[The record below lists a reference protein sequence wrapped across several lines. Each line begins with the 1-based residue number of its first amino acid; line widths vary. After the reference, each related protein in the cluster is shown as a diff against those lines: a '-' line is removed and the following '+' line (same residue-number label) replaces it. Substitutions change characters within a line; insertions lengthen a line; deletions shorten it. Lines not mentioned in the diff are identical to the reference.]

1 MLDNAVESLDEY
13 HLHGGSI
20 PPISTKIQPPKGGFD
35 FGRMPEPGE
44 GATKYN

>member
-1 MLDNAVESLDEY
+1 MGFHQRKFELDSKDT
-13 HLHGGSI
+13 
-20 PPISTKIQPPKGGFD
+20 TKIQPPKGGFD